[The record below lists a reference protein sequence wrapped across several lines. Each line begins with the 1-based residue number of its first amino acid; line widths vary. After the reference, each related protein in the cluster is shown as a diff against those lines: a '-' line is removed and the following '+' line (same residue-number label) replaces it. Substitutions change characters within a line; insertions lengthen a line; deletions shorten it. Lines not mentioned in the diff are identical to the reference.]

1 MICVLSRGSVVVT
14 FDLWFNQLIDEK
26 EAEQQ
31 LEAGLHE
38 AEATG
43 LVIDTNSIQITGDT
57 VRSLLSLGTSQ
68 RLRNIMF
75 VFVFRTKLKL

>member
-1 MICVLSRGSVVVT
+1 MICVLSQGSVVVT
-14 FDLWFNQLIDEK
+14 SDLWFNQLINVK

-31 LEAGLHE
+31 LKAGLQE

-57 VRSLLSLGTSQ
+57 VRSQT
-68 RLRNIMF
+68 
-75 VFVFRTKLKL
+75 V